1 MGFVFDA
8 NTSGAAP
15 ANHTAITMIGASL
28 FMETKRC
35 VRMAL
40 LPADAAAPSCQ
51 AKQVAPTTDVTRELR
66 ATIVIVFEAG
76 KDLVLVSYAVAYP
89 RCILHNDARRRNG
102 PEILFDATLVPIF
115 RAYQGCRFR
124 RGLLE

>member
-8 NTSGAAP
+8 NASGATP

-51 AKQVAPTTDVTRELR
+51 AKQVAPATVVT
-66 ATIVIVFEAG
+66 
-76 KDLVLVSYAVAYP
+76 
-89 RCILHNDARRRNG
+89 
-102 PEILFDATLVPIF
+102 PE
-115 RAYQGCRFR
+115 
-124 RGLLE
+124 